1 MDYLISGL
9 SDRDP
14 AGGGSGGAAAGVAR
28 RDKAEPGVSLVGA
41 GPGDPDL
48 LTVKALKRIRNAD
61 IVLHD
66 ELVSDEVLDL
76 IPAAVERVAVG
87 KAKGSHSHTQ
97 DQINRALVDAARRG
111 KRVVRLKGGD
121 PLMFGRAAE
130 ELDYLRRHGVAC
142 EIVPGVTAALGCAA
156 AAGFALT
163 DRRSASSVIVVP
175 GHGRDGEPPPDWRE
189 IAAKRRTIVVY
200 MGLSVAGE
208 IAVRLIEAGL
218 PPSTPAAVIENGTR
232 PDQRVSTG
240 PLSELGRLAQCHQ
253 SGPALLVI
261 GDVVRLAPAWAP
273 AEPAWTA
280 AW

>member
-1 MDYLISGL
+1 MDYLISGS
-9 SDRDP
+9 SDFDP
-14 AGGGSGGAAAGVAR
+14 VGGSGGSDAARPNKAVPAVA
-28 RDKAEPGVSLVGA
+28 LVGT
-41 GPGDPDL
+41 GPGDPEL
-48 LTVKALKRIRNAD
+48 LTVKALKRIENAD

-66 ELVSDEVLDL
+66 ELVSDEVLGL
-76 IPAAVERVAVG
+76 IPATAERVAVG
-87 KAKGSHSHTQ
+87 KAKGSHSPTQ
-97 DQINRALVDAARRG
+97 DAINRALVAAARAG

-121 PLMFGRAAE
+121 PLVFGRAAE
-130 ELDYLRRHGVAC
+130 ELDYLRHHGIAC

-163 DRRSASSVIVVP
+163 DRRAASSVIVVP

-189 IAAKRRTIVVY
+189 VAAKRRTIVVY

-208 IAVRLIEAGL
+208 IAARLIDAGL
-218 PPSTPAAVIENGTR
+218 PPSTPVAVIENGTR

-240 PLSELGRLAQCHQ
+240 MLSELGRLAQRHQ
-253 SGPALLVI
+253 NGPGLLVI